1 MAEQLGFTIRQRD
14 IRPLD
19 FILSLIGALAGDG
32 NCDTQADLHRKF
44 NELTGL
50 NVSYR
55 SWANQA
61 KKDAMPALVL
71 WLWLQCLEVFTRK
84 VMAFDED
91 SPFSEFEHILIH
103 DGSSQA
109 VYDA

>member
-14 IRPLD
+14 IHPLD
-19 FILSLIGALAGDG
+19 FILSLIDALAGDG

-50 NVSYR
+50 NISYR

-61 KKDAMPALVL
+61 KKDALPALVF
-71 WLWLQCLEVFTRK
+71 WSMDPVSGNIFPQSHGV
-84 VMAFDED
+84 
-91 SPFSEFEHILIH
+91 
-103 DGSSQA
+103 
-109 VYDA
+109 

>member
-1 MAEQLGFTIRQRD
+1 MAEQLGFTIRERN

-19 FILSLIGALAGDG
+19 FILSLIDAFSGDG
-32 NCDTQADLHRKF
+32 NCDTQADLRRKF

-61 KKDAMPALVL
+61 KKEARLLLSCGYGCSVWKYFPANSWRLMRPPECRPVHFQSL
-71 WLWLQCLEVFTRK
+71 STF
-84 VMAFDED
+84 
-91 SPFSEFEHILIH
+91 
-103 DGSSQA
+103 
-109 VYDA
+109 

>member
-19 FILSLIGALAGDG
+19 FILSLIDALAGDG

-55 SWANQA
+55 LMLS
-61 KKDAMPALVL
+61 KYGP
-71 WLWLQCLEVFTRK
+71 
-84 VMAFDED
+84 ED
-91 SPFSEFEHILIH
+91 SYIRES
-103 DGSSQA
+103 DKQA
-109 VYDA
+109 LRSIPDCVPNGFKLYSKTFL